1 MNREKWLQNATDIMR
16 SGLFKQHGYMIP
28 EDVKISCGF
37 PPTGGTARKM
47 TVGVCFPRS
56 ASNAKIN
63 EIFIN
68 PTRSEMISTA
78 ENSYSGVLGTLVH
91 ELVHAVDDRQHGHK
105 KPFKDIAT
113 RVGLT
118 SKMTATKESEEL
130 DKYFKDEIISKL
142 GDYPHANIEVNQRK
156 QTTRMFKVE
165 CNACGFSYRTSR
177 KMIERISN
185 HICNACGEDSIEVV

>member
-1 MNREKWLQNATDIMR
+1 MNREKWLQNATDILR
-16 SGLFKQHGYMIP
+16 SGLFKQHGFLIP

-68 PTRSEMISTA
+68 PTRSQMISTA
-78 ENSYSGVLGTLVH
+78 ENSYSGILGTLVH
-91 ELVHAVDDRQHGHK
+91 ELVHAVDDCQHGHK

-118 SKMTATKESEEL
+118 GKMTATLESEEL
-130 DKYFKDEIISKL
+130 NKYFKDKIISEL
-142 GDYPHANIEVNQRK
+142 GDYPHSNIEVSQRK

>member
-16 SGLFKQHGYMIP
+16 SGLFKQHGFLIP

-78 ENSYSGVLGTLVH
+78 ENNHSGVLGTLVH
-91 ELVHAVDDRQHGHK
+91 ELVHAVDDCQHGHK

-118 SKMTATKESEEL
+118 GKMTATGESEEL

-142 GDYPHANIEVNQRK
+142 GDYPHANIEVSQRK

-185 HICNACGEDSIEVV
+185 HTCNACGEDSIEVV